1 MTDTPAPAP
10 PPVPQEPPYA
20 WVVVWACFGSLA
32 LIFGVS
38 YSFAAFFA
46 SFAAEF
52 AAQRADVALVF
63 GLCGLIYFVLGVG
76 GGMLADRFGPRAVCM
91 SGMACIAA
99 GLLGTSLAQS
109 MATVYLCYGV
119 GIGIDI
125 ALVYTPSI
133 ACVQPWFTRR
143 RGLAAG
149 IASAGIGAGPLVV
162 PLLAS
167 GAIAWLQWRDA
178 LRLMALAVLV
188 LGLGCAA
195 LMRRAPVAQATQG
208 GANLPPGHTLREA
221 LHSRKFW
228 WLYLGA
234 VLAAPSMFV
243 PFAHVSAA
251 ARDAGIDA
259 AQAVGLVGLIGIGS
273 LIGRFA
279 IGALADRLG
288 RSLTLVLMQGAMGA
302 SYLLWAGAASYPLFA
317 LFALCFGLSYGGIV
331 SLLPALC
338 MDYFGARA
346 VASII
351 GMLYS
356 GAALGNLLGPVL
368 AGLVFDHTGSY
379 GLVIWA
385 CLVLSALA
393 TGVSARLVAGQR
405 KDLAR
410 L

>member
-1 MTDTPAPAP
+1 MTDTPAPVP

-91 SGMACIAA
+91 AGMVFIAA

-109 MATVYLCYGV
+109 MSTVYLCYGV
-119 GIGIDI
+119 GIGIGI

-149 IASAGIGAGPLVV
+149 IASAGIGAGTLVV

-195 LMRRAPVAQATQG
+195 LMRRAPAAQATHG

-288 RSLTLVLMQGAMGA
+288 RSLTLALMQGAMGA

-385 CLVLSALA
+385 CLALSALA

>member
-1 MTDTPAPAP
+1 
-10 PPVPQEPPYA
+10 
-20 WVVVWACFGSLA
+20 
-32 LIFGVS
+32 
-38 YSFAAFFA
+38 
-46 SFAAEF
+46 
-52 AAQRADVALVF
+52 
-63 GLCGLIYFVLGVG
+63 
-76 GGMLADRFGPRAVCM
+76 
-91 SGMACIAA
+91 
-99 GLLGTSLAQS
+99 
-109 MATVYLCYGV
+109 
-119 GIGIDI
+119 
-125 ALVYTPSI
+125 
-133 ACVQPWFTRR
+133 
-143 RGLAAG
+143 
-149 IASAGIGAGPLVV
+149 
-162 PLLAS
+162 
-167 GAIAWLQWRDA
+167 
-178 LRLMALAVLV
+178 
-188 LGLGCAA
+188 
-195 LMRRAPVAQATQG
+195 MRRAPVAQATQG
-208 GANLPPGHTLREA
+208 GANLPPCHTLREA

-288 RSLTLVLMQGAMGA
+288 RSLTLALMQGAMGA
-302 SYLLWAGAASYPLFA
+302 SYLLWAGAASYPSFA

-385 CLVLSALA
+385 CLALSALA

>member
-1 MTDTPAPAP
+1 MTDTPAPVP

-91 SGMACIAA
+91 AGMVFIAA

-119 GIGIDI
+119 GIGIGI

-149 IASAGIGAGPLVV
+149 IASAGIGAGTLVV

-195 LMRRAPVAQATQG
+195 LMRRAPAAQATQG

-288 RSLTLVLMQGAMGA
+288 RSLTLVLMLGAMGA

-385 CLVLSALA
+385 CLALSALA